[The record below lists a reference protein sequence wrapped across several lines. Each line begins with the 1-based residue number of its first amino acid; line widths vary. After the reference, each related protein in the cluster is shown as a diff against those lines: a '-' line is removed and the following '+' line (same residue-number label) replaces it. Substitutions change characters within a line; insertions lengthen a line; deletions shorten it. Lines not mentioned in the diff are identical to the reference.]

1 MLGFFMRMASRDTL
15 HASQNSIQQTCR
27 KASYVRQSSLR
38 QFCLSLFCRFDQP
51 PMPDGSRNIRGTSRE
66 HEACHKILE

>member
-15 HASQNSIQQTCR
+15 HVSQNSIQQTCR
-27 KASYVRQSSLR
+27 KVSCVHQSFLRQS
-38 QFCLSLFCRFDQP
+38 CLSLFCRFGQL
-51 PMPDGSRNIRGTSRE
+51 PMPDGHRNIRGTSRE